1 MKNKNTNSNKPEHNV
16 EDLNVA
22 GIIQQAC
29 HKIAPFWSLENF
41 VAVNPYLGLSHLS
54 FEDAASRMGKTASV
68 EMTMP
73 LSFYLEQVNSGQI
86 SYDNVEKALSKSN
99 ETAVPD
105 SKKFINRLKHEN
117 KQSNPK
123 KSIALVTDIA
133 TKTTHK
139 NWKALFTDRITS
151 WASVYFD
158 KGQARWKAV
167 SQNENIYTAW
177 REYATTD
184 ATPRIMGLKSF
195 RSTIEKL
202 PETPMEAQ
210 RVCIQ
215 QLKIPE
221 EALEH
226 YLHALLLRVG
236 GWSAYI
242 AGIDWDN
249 KLYSGETENISDF
262 LTILLCWEVA
272 MLNFLKEQSQDNHWF
287 KVAYELPELLESND
301 EDSDLPARLIL
312 HQAFE
317 FANQEKLIAGFNSRE
332 NNRNSVKTAP
342 LVQAIFCIDVR
353 SEVYRRNLEMIAPEV
368 ETIGFA
374 GFFGFPIKYV
384 PLAHNHG
391 QNQCPALIPS
401 AVTIKEVVKDTQQNG
416 KAEHARKLSHHLTKT
431 WKSFKQGAISNFSFV
446 SPLGLT
452 YLPKIV
458 MDAFGL
464 WRPVPHP
471 EKYGLS
477 AKVAKNLTVSIDAE
491 EHNHETTG
499 IPLHEQVRMAQS
511 ALKGMSLT
519 SGFARL
525 VLIAGHG
532 SSTVNNPH
540 ASGLD
545 CGACGGHAGDANAH
559 VAAKVLNHSKV
570 REELGKQGITIP
582 NDTHFLA
589 GLHDTTT
596 DIVEI
601 LNEDT
606 VPETHLEDLQQLK
619 KWLASAGQAARTERA
634 ARFHLGNNKNATS
647 ELLKRSKD
655 WSQVRPEW
663 GLAGCHTFVV
673 AQRERTGDLNLDG
686 KSFLHN
692 YDWKK
697 DDGFSVLELIMTAP
711 MVVTSWINL
720 QYFAS
725 TVDNKNFG
733 AGNKTLHNV
742 TAGIGVL
749 EGYSGDLR
757 IGLPW
762 QSIHDGEYFQHLP
775 YRLSVIIEAPLEA
788 MNTVLM
794 KHSNVKNLCDNG
806 WIQLMAM
813 NNEGK
818 VSHRYAGENEWE
830 PVSGIKEEVL
840 VL

>member
-1 MKNKNTNSNKPEHNV
+1 MKNSIQHPKKQASAIQEGKIAE
-16 EDLNVA
+16 
-22 GIIQQAC
+22 IIQQAC
-29 HKIAPFWSLENF
+29 NKIAPFWSLENF
-41 VAVNPYLGLSHLS
+41 VAVNPYLGLSHFS
-54 FEDAASRMGKTASV
+54 FEDAASRMAKTASV

-73 LSFYLEQVNSGQI
+73 LSFYLEQVDSGQI
-86 SYDNVEKALSKSN
+86 TTDNVEKALNKAN
-99 ETAVPD
+99 KTTVPGAE
-105 SKKFINRLKHEN
+105 KFINRLRHEN
-117 KQSNPK
+117 KQSDQK
-123 KSIALVTDIA
+123 QSISLVTDIA
-133 TKTTHK
+133 TKTTRK
-139 NWKALFTDRITS
+139 NWNELLKDRITS
-151 WASVYFD
+151 WASIYFD
-158 KGQARWKAV
+158 KGQASWKAV
-167 SQNENIYTAW
+167 NQEQNLYAAW
-177 REYATTD
+177 REYAITD

-195 RSTIEKL
+195 RDTIEKL
-202 PETPMEAQ
+202 PENSMDAKQ
-210 RVCIQ
+210 VCIQ

-226 YLHALLLRVG
+226 YLHALLLRMG

-249 KLYSGETENISDF
+249 QLYFEKTENVSDF
-262 LTILLCWEVA
+262 LTILLCWEMA
-272 MLNFLKEQSQDNHWF
+272 MLNFLKEKKLDNHWY
-287 KVAYELPELLESND
+287 KAAYELPEFLDND
-301 EDSDLPARLIL
+301 EDNDLTDRLIL

-317 FANQEKLIAGFNSRE
+317 YANQEKLIALFNSKE
-332 NNRNSVKTAP
+332 NDRNNAKTTP

-401 AVTIKEVVKDTQQNG
+401 AVTIKEVVKDTHQNR
-416 KAEHARKLSHHLTKT
+416 KAEHARKLSHHLAKT
-431 WKSFKQGAISNFSFV
+431 WKSFKHGAISNFSFV

-452 YLPKIV
+452 YLPKIF

-464 WRPVPHP
+464 SRPVPHP

-477 AKVAKNLTVSIDAE
+477 GKVAKNLTVSIEAE
-491 EHNHETTG
+491 KHNHETTG
-499 IPLHEQVRMAQS
+499 IPFHEQVKMAKS
-511 ALKGMSLT
+511 ALNGMSLT

-545 CGACGGHAGDANAH
+545 CGACGGHAGDANAQ
-559 VAAKVLNHSKV
+559 VAAKVLNHPKV

-589 GLHDTTT
+589 ALHDTTT
-596 DIVEI
+596 DIVEV

-606 VPETHLEDLQQLK
+606 VPATHLDDLQQLK

-634 ARFHLGNNKNATS
+634 ARFHLGNNQNATS
-647 ELLKRSKD
+647 ELLKRSRD

-673 AQRERTGDLNLDG
+673 APRERTSDLNLDG

-697 DDGFSVLELIMTAP
+697 DEGFSVLELIMTAP

-762 QSIHDGEYFQHLP
+762 QSVHDGEHFQHLP
-775 YRLSVIIEAPLEA
+775 FRLNVIVEAPLEA
-788 MNTVLM
+788 MNAVLT

-806 WIQLMAM
+806 WIQLMDI
-813 NNEGK
+813 NDEGK

-830 PVSGIKEEVL
+830 PLTEIEEEVL
-840 VL
+840 VK

>member
-1 MKNKNTNSNKPEHNV
+1 MKNKIQNPKNPLSKTEKANI
-16 EDLNVA
+16 A

-29 HKIAPFWSLENF
+29 NKIAPFWSLENF
-41 VAVNPYLGLSHLS
+41 VAVNPYLGLSHFS
-54 FEDAASRMGKTASV
+54 FENAANLLDKTASV
-68 EMTMP
+68 QMTMP
-73 LSFYLEQVNSGQI
+73 LSFYLEQIDEGNI
-86 SYDNVEKALSKSN
+86 SYDDIEKALNKK
-99 ETAVPD
+99 AAAPD
-105 SKKFINRLKHEN
+105 VHEFINGLKREN
-117 KQSNPK
+117 QQSGEI
-123 KSIALVTDIA
+123 KSLSLVTDIA

-139 NWKALFTDRITS
+139 NWNELFTDRITS
-151 WASVYFD
+151 WASIYFD
-158 KGQARWKAV
+158 KGQASWKAV
-167 SQNENIYTAW
+167 SQDENLYKAW
-177 REYATTD
+177 REYALTD

-195 RSTIEKL
+195 RSNIEKM
-202 PETPMEAQ
+202 PENAMEAKQ
-210 RVCIQ
+210 VCIQ
-215 QLKIPE
+215 QLKIPD
-221 EALEH
+221 EALEN

-242 AGIDWDN
+242 ASIDWDN
-249 KLYSGETENISDF
+249 KLYAGKTENVSDF
-262 LTILLCWEVA
+262 LAILLCWEVA
-272 MLNFLKEQSQDNHWF
+272 MLNFLKEQNLDNQWF
-287 KVAYELPELLESND
+287 KSAYELSEFLENND
-301 EDSDLPARLIL
+301 EDSDLTNRLIL
-312 HQAFE
+312 HQTFE
-317 FANQEKLIAGFNSRE
+317 YANQEKLIARFNSGE
-332 NNRNSVKTAP
+332 NNRNTVKTAP

-374 GFFGFPIKYV
+374 GFFGFPINYV

-401 AVTIKEVVKDTQQNG
+401 AVTIKEVVKNAQQNE
-416 KAEHARKLSHHLTKT
+416 KAEQARKLNHHLTKT

-452 YLPKIV
+452 FLPKIF

-464 WRPVPHP
+464 SRPVPHP
-471 EKYGLS
+471 GKYGLS
-477 AKVAKNLTVSIDAE
+477 AKVSGNLTVNIDVE
-491 EHNHETTG
+491 EHDNQTTG
-499 IPLHEQVRMAQS
+499 IPLHEQVKMAQS

-545 CGACGGHAGDANAH
+545 CGACGGHAGDANAQ
-559 VAAKVLNHSKV
+559 VAAKVLNNPKV
-570 REELGKQGITIP
+570 REELNKQGISIP

-601 LNEDT
+601 LNEDS
-606 VPETHLEDLQQLK
+606 VPASHLDDVKQLK

-634 ARFHLGNNKNATS
+634 TRFHRGNNKNAAS

-673 AQRERTGDLNLDG
+673 APRERTSGLNLDG

-762 QSIHDGEYFQHLP
+762 QSIHDGDNFQHLP
-775 YRLSVIIEAPLEA
+775 YRLNVIIEAPLEA
-788 MNTVLM
+788 MNAVLK
-794 KHSNVKNLCDNG
+794 KHSDVKKLCDNG
-806 WIQLMAM
+806 WIQLLVI
-813 NNEGK
+813 NDKGK
-818 VSHRYAGENEWE
+818 ISHRYTGENEWE
-830 PVSGIKEEVL
+830 PLTEIQEEVL
-840 VL
+840 VK

>member
-1 MKNKNTNSNKPEHNV
+1 MKNSIQHPKNQASTIPEENF
-16 EDLNVA
+16 A

-29 HKIAPFWSLENF
+29 NKIAPFWSLENF

-73 LSFYLEQVNSGQI
+73 LPFYLEQVDSGQI
-86 SYDNVEKALSKSN
+86 TYGNLEKALSESN
-99 ETAVPD
+99 ETAIPD
-105 SKKFINRLKHEN
+105 AKKFINRLKHEN

-123 KSIALVTDIA
+123 KSISLVADIA

-139 NWKALFTDRITS
+139 NWNAFFTDRITS
-151 WASVYFD
+151 WASLYFD
-158 KGQARWKAV
+158 KGQASWKAV
-167 SQNENIYTAW
+167 SQDKNIYMAW
-177 REYATTD
+177 REYAITD
-184 ATPRIMGLKSF
+184 ATPRIMGLKTF
-195 RSTIEKL
+195 RNTIEKL
-202 PETPMEAQ
+202 PETPMEARQ
-210 RVCIQ
+210 ACIQ

-249 KLYSGETENISDF
+249 KLYSGETENVSDF

-272 MLNFLKEQSQDNHWF
+272 MLNFLKEKKLDNHWY
-287 KVAYELPELLESND
+287 KAAYELPEFVESND
-301 EDSDLPARLIL
+301 ENSDLPARLIL

-317 FANQEKLIAGFNSRE
+317 FANQEKLITHFNSRE
-332 NNRNSVKTAP
+332 NNTKSVKTIP

-452 YLPKIV
+452 FLPKIV

-464 WRPVPHP
+464 GRPVPHP
-471 EKYGLS
+471 GKYGLS
-477 AKVAKNLTVSIDAE
+477 AKVARNLTVSIDAE

-499 IPLHEQVRMAQS
+499 IPLYEQVKMAHS

-545 CGACGGHAGDANAH
+545 CGACGGHAGDANAK
-559 VAAKVLNHSKV
+559 VAAKVLNHTKV

-606 VPETHLEDLQQLK
+606 VPETHFDDLQQLK

-634 ARFHLGNNKNATS
+634 ARFHPGNKQNATS
-647 ELLKRSKD
+647 EILKRSKD

-673 AQRERTGDLNLDG
+673 APRERTSDLNLDG

-692 YDWKK
+692 YDWKE
-697 DDGFSVLELIMTAP
+697 DEGFSVLELIMTAP

-762 QSIHDGEYFQHLP
+762 QSIHDGEHFQHLP

-813 NNEGK
+813 NDEGK
-818 VSHRYAGENEWE
+818 VSHWYAGENEWE
-830 PVSGIKEEVL
+830 PVTKIQEEVL
-840 VL
+840 VK